1 MTDTHP
7 NPASAPEP
15 GASSYETGNQPGDES
30 RGSGYG
36 TGGAWAAG
44 TEATTP
50 LPPVPGYQPSAHTP
64 APIDGTVLPGFAPP
78 PPHAYGASDGT
89 GPQGYPA
96 QAAHPG
102 YPGYPTAPGYPA
114 PYGGVPAQNGLDGQS
129 GTAAFGSEGGLGGGQ
144 DGNGGGADGENVSP
158 IEGGGEP
165 KKRRMRR
172 PLALVAAVAL
182 ISALAGGVAGG
193 YISSTQKSGNYS
205 TSAVVT
211 SDSKGASDTA
221 AIAAAVSPATV
232 QITVDTANSED
243 IGTGIILT
251 STGQILTNY
260 HVISS
265 SVGDSSA
272 TIKITFQNGK
282 TASASVVGTDAGS
295 DIAVIKAAGVSGL
308 TVASLGDSSKVA
320 IGDSVV
326 AIGNPDGLTGTVTAG
341 IVSALNRKVTV
352 DVSEAT
358 TQSNGGFGFP
368 SWSGENGEGSNG
380 ESNGDSGSSGQTATY
395 SAIQTDASLN
405 PGNSGGPLLN
415 TSGQVIGINAS
426 MYNSSSS
433 SGQESSGEQAGS
445 VGLGFAIPINAVK
458 AVLGQLQAGQ
468 SINS

>member
-1 MTDTHP
+1 MFPADLVLMTDTHP

-15 GASSYETGNQPGDES
+15 GASPYETGARSGYDAAPQPG
-30 RGSGYG
+30 YPA
-36 TGGAWAAG
+36 GGAWATGA
-44 TEATTP
+44 EATTP
-50 LPPVPGYQPSAHTP
+50 LPAVPPVPGYQPTAH

-78 PPHAYGASDGT
+78 PAYSYGASDGA
-89 GPQGYPA
+89 GPQA
-96 QAAHPG
+96 
-102 YPGYPTAPGYPA
+102 
-114 PYGGVPAQNGLDGQS
+114 GGAGGDGGAWTGGHTGFGGEDGQDGQS
-129 GTAAFGSEGGLGGGQ
+129 PAEGHGT
-144 DGNGGGADGENVSP
+144 
-158 IEGGGEP
+158 

-182 ISALAGGVAGG
+182 VSALAGGVAGG
-193 YISSTQKSGNYS
+193 YISSSTQKSGNYS

-211 SDSKGASDTA
+211 SDSKSTNDIA

-232 QITVDTANSED
+232 QITVDTSSSED

-265 SVGDSSA
+265 SVGDSNA
-272 TIKITFQNGK
+272 TIKITFHNGS

-308 TVASLGDSSKVA
+308 KTASLGDSSQVA

-368 SWSGENGEGSNG
+368 SWSGEGGFGFGGGNGNGNGS
-380 ESNGDSGSSGQTATY
+380 SGSGSSSGQTATY
-395 SAIQTDASLN
+395 NAIQTDASLN

-415 TSGQVIGINAS
+415 SSGQVIGINAS

-433 SGQESSGEQAGS
+433 SGQGSSGEQAGS
-445 VGLGFAIPINAVK
+445 VGLGFAIPINTVK
-458 AVLGQLQAGQ
+458 AVLGQLQNGQ
-468 SINS
+468 SIN

>member
-15 GASSYETGNQPGDES
+15 GASRYETGDQSGNEA
-30 RGSGYG
+30 RHSGYQ

-50 LPPVPGYQPSAHTP
+50 LPPVPGYQPSAHE
-64 APIDGTVLPGFAPP
+64 PIDGTVLPGFAPP
-78 PPHAYGASDGT
+78 PAPAYGSAVDST
-89 GPQGYPA
+89 APQGQP
-96 QAAHPG
+96 
-102 YPGYPTAPGYPA
+102 APGYPA
-114 PYGGVPAQNGLDGQS
+114 QSAYPATPGYPAPNGGETGGWPATGQV
-129 GTAAFGSEGGLGGGQ
+129 AFGAEGGNGGF
-144 DGNGGGADGENVSP
+144 DGNGGNGGFGGNGEDVSP
-158 IEGGGEP
+158 VEGGEP

-172 PLALVAAVAL
+172 PMALVAAVAL

-193 YISSTQKSGNYS
+193 YISTTTQKSGNYS

-211 SDSKGASDTA
+211 SDSKGTSNIA

-232 QITVDTANSED
+232 QITVDTSSSED
-243 IGTGIILT
+243 IGTGIVLT

-272 TIKITFQNGK
+272 TIKITFSNGK
-282 TASASVVGTDAGS
+282 TTSATVVGTDAGS
-295 DIAVIKAAGVSGL
+295 DIAVIKAANVSGL
-308 TVASLGDSSKVA
+308 ATASLGNSAQVA

-368 SWSGENGEGSNG
+368 SWSGENGFGNG
-380 ESNGDSGSSGQTATY
+380 NSGSSGSSSSSQTATY
-395 SAIQTDASLN
+395 NAIQTDASLN

-415 TSGQVIGINAS
+415 SSGQVIGINAS

-433 SGQESSGEQAGS
+433 SGQQSSGQQAGS

>member
-15 GASSYETGNQPGDES
+15 GASRYETGDQSGNEA
-30 RGSGYG
+30 RHSGYR

-50 LPPVPGYQPSAHTP
+50 LPPVPGYQPSAHE
-64 APIDGTVLPGFAPP
+64 PIDGTVLPGFAPP
-78 PPHAYGASDGT
+78 PAPAYGGA
-89 GPQGYPA
+89 PQYQPAPIHPVQPAYPA
-96 QAAHPG
+96 
-102 YPGYPTAPGYPA
+102 APGYPV
-114 PYGGVPAQNGLDGQS
+114 PNGGDTGGWPA
-129 GTAAFGSEGGLGGGQ
+129 TAEVAFGAEGGQGG
-144 DGNGGGADGENVSP
+144 DGGTGGEDVSP
-158 IEGGGEP
+158 VEGGEP

-172 PLALVAAVAL
+172 PMALVAAVAL

-193 YISSTQKSGNYS
+193 YISTTTQKSGNYS

-211 SDSKGASDTA
+211 SDSKGTSNIA

-232 QITVDTANSED
+232 QITVDTSNSED
-243 IGTGIILT
+243 IGTGIVLT

-272 TIKITFQNGK
+272 TIKITFSNGK
-282 TASASVVGTDAGS
+282 TTSATVLGTDAGS
-295 DIAVIKAAGVSGL
+295 DIAVIKAANVSGL
-308 TVASLGDSSKVA
+308 ATASLGNSAQVA

-368 SWSGENGEGSNG
+368 SWSGENGFGSG
-380 ESNGDSGSSGQTATY
+380 SGSGSSGSSGSGSQTATY
-395 SAIQTDASLN
+395 NAIQTDASLN

-415 TSGQVIGINAS
+415 SSGQVIGINAS

-433 SGQESSGEQAGS
+433 SGQQSSGTQAGS

-468 SINS
+468 SITS

>member
-15 GASSYETGNQPGDES
+15 GASPHES
-30 RGSGYG
+30 E
-36 TGGAWAAG
+36 GAWATSGSEQTAPLPTTPAPTAQLPTVEPAG
-44 TEATTP
+44 TVPAA
-50 LPPVPGYQPSAHTP
+50 PPVPPYQPTAHQP
-64 APIDGTVLPGFAPP
+64 APYASGAPIDGTVLPGFAPP
-78 PPHAYGASDGT
+78 PAPYQAQAYQA
-89 GPQGYPA
+89 QA
-96 QAAHPG
+96 QAAYPTNQAA
-102 YPGYPTAPGYPA
+102 YPGAPVYSADFSAESGQA
-114 PYGGVPAQNGLDGQS
+114 GFGGAGFGGGDDAQLGAEGDGEGVPA
-129 GTAAFGSEGGLGGGQ
+129 
-144 DGNGGGADGENVSP
+144 
-158 IEGGGEP
+158 
-165 KKRRMRR
+165 KRSWKRR
-172 PLALVAAVAL
+172 PLMLVAAVAL

-193 YISSTQKSGNYS
+193 YISTSTQKAGNYS

-211 SDSKGASDTA
+211 SDSKSTNSVA

-243 IGTGIILT
+243 IGTGIVLT

-265 SVGDSSA
+265 AAGNSQA
-272 TIKITFQNGK
+272 TIKITFSNGK
-282 TASASVVGTDAGS
+282 TTSASIVGTDAGS
-295 DIAVIKAAGVSGL
+295 DIAVIKAANVSGL
-308 TVASLGDSSKVA
+308 PVASLGDSSQVA

-368 SWSGENGEGSNG
+368 SWSGQQGYGGSSNG
-380 ESNGDSGSSGQTATY
+380 SGSSAQTATY
-395 SAIQTDASLN
+395 NAIQTDASLN

-415 TSGQVIGINAS
+415 SAGQVIGINAS
-426 MYNSSSS
+426 MYNASSS
-433 SGQESSGEQAGS
+433 SGSESSGTQAGS
-445 VGLGFAIPINAVK
+445 VGLGFAIPINTVK
-458 AVLGQLQAGQ
+458 AVLGQLQNGQ

>member
-15 GASSYETGNQPGDES
+15 GASRYETGDQSGNEA
-30 RGSGYG
+30 RHSGYQ

-44 TEATTP
+44 TEATSP
-50 LPPVPGYQPSAHTP
+50 LPPVPGYQPSAHE
-64 APIDGTVLPGFAPP
+64 PIDGTVLPGFAPP
-78 PPHAYGASDGT
+78 PAPAYGSV
-89 GPQGYPA
+89 PQGRP
-96 QAAHPG
+96 
-102 YPGYPTAPGYPA
+102 APGYPA
-114 PYGGVPAQNGLDGQS
+114 QSAYPAAPGYPLPNGGDAGGWPATGELAFAAEGGQGGGIGGDGGV
-129 GTAAFGSEGGLGGGQ
+129 GGE
-144 DGNGGGADGENVSP
+144 DVSP
-158 IEGGGEP
+158 VEGGEP

-172 PLALVAAVAL
+172 PMALVAAVAL

-193 YISSTQKSGNYS
+193 YISTTTQKSGNYS

-211 SDSKGASDTA
+211 SDSKGTSNVA

-232 QITVDTANSED
+232 QITVDTSNSED
-243 IGTGIILT
+243 IGTGIVLT

-272 TIKITFQNGK
+272 TIKITFSNGK
-282 TASASVVGTDAGS
+282 TTSATVLGTDAGS
-295 DIAVIKAAGVSGL
+295 DIAVIKAANVSGL
-308 TVASLGDSSKVA
+308 PTASLGNSSQVA

-368 SWSGENGEGSNG
+368 SWSGENGFGNGSGNG
-380 ESNGDSGSSGQTATY
+380 NGNSGSSGSGSQTATY
-395 SAIQTDASLN
+395 NAIQTDASLN

-415 TSGQVIGINAS
+415 SSGQVIGINAS

-433 SGQESSGEQAGS
+433 SGQQSSGQQAGS